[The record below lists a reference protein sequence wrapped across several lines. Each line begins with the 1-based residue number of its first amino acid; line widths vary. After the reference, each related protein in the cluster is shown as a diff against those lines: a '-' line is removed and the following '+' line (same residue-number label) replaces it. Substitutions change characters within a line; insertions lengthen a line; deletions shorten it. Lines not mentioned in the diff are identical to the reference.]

1 LDIVRVISWLF
12 SLVVIKQV
20 FDFLFQFILLLIEVL
35 HNSIVLLL
43 FLIIDG
49 LKVSVFLAE
58 TSQLLDFRCK
68 LLLFV
73 LNLVFNLN
81 DNLSDLLKCLLFL
94 IVENLVS
101 LRDTLDLIV
110 YVGVS
115 RNTLL
120 LLKVSHELL

>member
-1 LDIVRVISWLF
+1 
-12 SLVVIKQV
+12 
-20 FDFLFQFILLLIEVL
+20 
-35 HNSIVLLL
+35 LLL

-81 DNLSDLLKCLLFL
+81 DNLSDLLKCLLLL

>member
-68 LLLFV
+68 LLLLV

-81 DNLSDLLKCLLFL
+81 DNLSDLLKCLLLL

-110 YVGVS
+110 YIGVS